1 MENKHTYKEYTFP
14 NGNKIKLTVAF
25 GHLLKLREKNK
36 KIYEKLNHSILNGVN
51 EMIEAAYVLYGA
63 YLCAC
68 YAGENGGAEN
78 IMGETEFIEALED
91 DVLDVMIAG
100 NSLLSKKKN

>member
-1 MENKHTYKEYTFP
+1 MESKHTYKEYTFP
-14 NGNKIKLTVAF
+14 NGDKIKLTVSF
-25 GHLLKLREKNK
+25 SYLLKLKENNK
-36 KIYEKLNHSILNGVN
+36 KIYEKLNQSILNGVG

-68 YAGENGGAEN
+68 YAGENGGVEN
-78 IMGETEFIEALED
+78 IISETDFISALED

>member
-1 MENKHTYKEYTFP
+1 MENKSTCKEYTFP
-14 NGNKIKLTVAF
+14 NGEKIKLTIAF

-36 KIYEKLNHSILNGVN
+36 KIYERLNRSILNGIT
-51 EMIEAAYVLYGA
+51 EMVDAAYVLYGA

-78 IMGETEFIEALED
+78 IMGESDFLNALED
-91 DVLDVMIAG
+91 DVLDVMIAA